1 MKLRLQS
8 QDLVKEL
15 SLAQGVVERKVTI
28 PMLEN
33 VLLTAKDGT
42 LELTTTNLEL
52 GFRTSCEATVEEEG
66 TIALPMLRLYEY
78 VRLLPGQPM
87 RISTTPTDA
96 VRISSGSAKT
106 RISGV
111 DPRNFPK
118 LPEMPSTLVELPA
131 RPLLEAIRRT
141 IISVSTETSHYSLA
155 GALLLIKPDALGI
168 VSTDGHRLS
177 LYFEEQDLPEVTDAI
192 EGLVP
197 RKAMAELQK
206 ILEDGTGSKEEPGMV
221 AFGMAKK
228 NMFFQSGR
236 RLFVVQKMTGKFPNY
251 GRVLPKD
258 STITLE
264 LNNHRLAQVLRRVS
278 QFSDQR
284 SRAVRFELENGE
296 LKIEA
301 AISQFGSSKESL
313 LVDYE
318 GKSVGV
324 GFNAQYI
331 IDFLGVCGSEQV
343 LMQLRDAKGAAQF
356 VVPDM
361 PKRTDYRYVIMPIR
375 V

>member
-33 VLLTAKDGT
+33 VLLTAKGGA

-87 RISTTPTDA
+87 KISTTPSDA
-96 VRISSGSAKT
+96 VSISSGSAKT

-118 LPEMPSTLVELPA
+118 LPDMPSNLVELPA

-155 GALLLIKPDALGI
+155 GALLLIRPEKLGI

-177 LYFEEQDLPEVTDAI
+177 LYFEEQELPEVTDAI

-206 ILEDGTGSKEEPGMV
+206 ILVDGTGSKDEPGMV

-251 GRVLPKD
+251 RRVLPKD
-258 STITLE
+258 SAITLE

-284 SRAVRFELENGE
+284 SRAVRFELENGT
-296 LKIEA
+296 LQIEA

-318 GKSVGV
+318 GKSLGI

-361 PKRTDYRYVIMPIR
+361 PGRTDYRYVIMPIR

>member
-33 VLLTAKDGT
+33 VLLTAKGGA

-87 RISTTPTDA
+87 RISTTPSDA
-96 VRISSGSAKT
+96 VSISSGSAKT

-118 LPEMPSTLVELPA
+118 LPDMPSDLVELPA

-155 GALLLIKPDALGI
+155 GALLLIRPEKLGI

-177 LYFEEQDLPEVTDAI
+177 LYFEEQELPEVTDAI

-206 ILEDGTGSKEEPGMV
+206 ILEDGTGSKDEPGMV

-228 NMFFQSGR
+228 NMFFRSGR

-251 GRVLPKD
+251 RRVLPKD
-258 STITLE
+258 SAITLE
-264 LNNHRLAQVLRRVS
+264 LDNHRLAQVLRRVS

-284 SRAVRFELENGE
+284 SRAVRFELENGT
-296 LKIEA
+296 LQIEA

-318 GKSVGV
+318 GKSLGI

-361 PKRTDYRYVIMPIR
+361 PGRTDYRYVIMPIR

>member
-33 VLLTAKDGT
+33 VLLTAKDGA
-42 LELTTTNLEL
+42 LDLTTTNLEL

-87 RISTTPTDA
+87 KISTTPSDA

-106 RISGV
+106 RIGGV

-131 RPLLEAIRRT
+131 RPLLDAIRRT
-141 IISVSTETSHYSLA
+141 IISVSSETSHYSLA
-155 GALLLIKPDALGI
+155 GALLLIRPDALGI

-177 LYFEEQDLPEVTDAI
+177 LYFEEQELPEVTDAI

-206 ILEDGTGSKEEPGMV
+206 ILEDGSGSKDEPGMV

-258 STITLE
+258 SAITLE
-264 LNNHRLAQVLRRVS
+264 LNNHQLAQVLRRVS

-284 SRAVRFELENGE
+284 SRAVRFELENGT
-296 LKIEA
+296 LQIEA

-318 GKSVGV
+318 GKSVGI

>member
-33 VLLTAKDGT
+33 VLLTAKGGA

-87 RISTTPTDA
+87 KISTTPSDA
-96 VRISSGSAKT
+96 VSISSGSAKT

-118 LPEMPSTLVELPA
+118 LPDMPSDLVELPA

-155 GALLLIKPDALGI
+155 GALLLIRPEKLGI

-177 LYFEEQDLPEVTDAI
+177 LYFEEQELPEVTDAI

-206 ILEDGTGSKEEPGMV
+206 ILEDGTGSKDEPGMV

-228 NMFFQSGR
+228 NMFFRSGR

-251 GRVLPKD
+251 RRVLPKD
-258 STITLE
+258 SAITLE
-264 LNNHRLAQVLRRVS
+264 LDNHRLAQVLRRVS

-284 SRAVRFELENGE
+284 SRAVRFELENGT
-296 LKIEA
+296 LQIEA
-301 AISQFGSSKESL
+301 AISQFGSSKESV

-318 GKSVGV
+318 GKSLGV

-361 PKRTDYRYVIMPIR
+361 PGRTDYRYVIMPIR

>member
-33 VLLTAKDGT
+33 VLLTAKGGA

-87 RISTTPTDA
+87 KISTTPTDA
-96 VRISSGSAKT
+96 VSISSGSAKT

-118 LPEMPSTLVELPA
+118 LPDMPSDLVELPA

-155 GALLLIKPDALGI
+155 GALLLIRPEALGI

-177 LYFEEQDLPEVTDAI
+177 LYFEEQELSEVTDAI

-206 ILEDGTGSKEEPGMV
+206 ILEDGTGSKDEPGVV
-221 AFGMAKK
+221 AFGTAKK

-251 GRVLPKD
+251 RRVLPKD
-258 STITLE
+258 SAITLE

-284 SRAVRFELENGE
+284 SRAVRFELENGT
-296 LKIEA
+296 LQIEA

-318 GKSVGV
+318 GNSLGI

-361 PKRTDYRYVIMPIR
+361 PKHTDYRYVIMPIR

>member
-33 VLLTAKDGT
+33 VLLTAKGGA

-87 RISTTPTDA
+87 KISTTPTDA
-96 VRISSGSAKT
+96 VSISSGSAKT

-111 DPRNFPK
+111 DPRNYPK
-118 LPEMPSTLVELPA
+118 LPDMPSDLVELPA

-155 GALLLIKPDALGI
+155 GALLLIRPEALGI

-177 LYFEEQDLPEVTDAI
+177 LYFEEQELPKVTDAI

-206 ILEDGTGSKEEPGMV
+206 ILEDGTGSKDEPGVV
-221 AFGMAKK
+221 AFGTAKK

-251 GRVLPKD
+251 RRVLPKD
-258 STITLE
+258 SAITLE

-284 SRAVRFELENGE
+284 SRAVRFELENGT
-296 LKIEA
+296 LQIEA

-318 GKSVGV
+318 GNSLGI

-361 PKRTDYRYVIMPIR
+361 PKQTDYRYVIMPIR

>member
-33 VLLTAKDGT
+33 VLLTAKDGA

-155 GALLLIKPDALGI
+155 GALLLIRPDALGI

-206 ILEDGTGSKEEPGMV
+206 ILEDGTSSKEEPGMV

-258 STITLE
+258 SAITLE